1 MFKNLYQK
9 AIVRSVLFPIIMIT
23 VLGFVIY
30 EYSRK
35 IVFEE
40 MEYVIARAVEGRE
53 ATFDAWMDMEL
64 SLLKRLAA
72 EPKVEELL
80 SGGAVSSDVEGL
92 LSIGGDR
99 FDALAVVDE
108 RGRILAGIGTN
119 EIPANL
125 ARQLAGREGP
135 HIARDGLF
143 LSAPTLKGALIAK
156 LGKEMV
162 EKFMKGFKFGKSGSV
177 YIIGDDGVISPKG
190 VVKPETRLVER
201 LKIEREIK
209 WDEIQGSSGRRV
221 ILSGRWLSR
230 YDFGIVGEIEKD
242 EVYSAL
248 RRIKLGIM
256 ASCGLLTLL
265 SVAAI
270 LPMVI
275 KIASPIR
282 RLTEAAEKLAQGRMD
297 VEVEVKGKDELA
309 MLCKMFNGMVSSIRG
324 MISKLKEAADRV
336 SEMSGEALKAA
347 SQHSSNTA
355 EQYAAINEVTATMEE
370 IHQTSQSISEQ
381 AQGVLGVARK
391 AVDISSS
398 GEEVVQEMIENTH
411 SMKERIESIA
421 QSILSLSEQT
431 QSIAEITASVSD
443 IAEQS
448 RLLAFNAAIEA
459 TKAGEYGRGFSVI
472 ASEIRNLAEQSQSAT
487 TQIKQI
493 LSDIQQA
500 VNSAVMITEE
510 GTRGAEAS
518 IKLANRA
525 GEAIRDL
532 AEIIEESATSAE
544 NIANAISQQRIGIE
558 QATSAIQHINET
570 TKANL
575 DKTRQIESALQSLN
589 ELAEELRKAIG
600 RYTSDG
606 NLT

>member
-9 AIVRSVLFPIIMIT
+9 TIVRSVLFPLILIT

-30 EYSRK
+30 EYSK
-35 IVFEE
+35 KVVFEE
-40 MEYVIARAVEGRE
+40 MEYVIDRAIESRE
-53 ATFDAWMDMEL
+53 AMLDAWIDGEL
-64 SLLKRLAA
+64 NLLKKLAA
-72 EPKVEELL
+72 EPKVEKLL
-80 SGGAVSSDVEGL
+80 SSGAGLSDVEEV
-92 LSIGGDR
+92 LSIGEGR

-108 RGRILAGIGTN
+108 RGTMLAGIRMN

-125 ARQLAGREGP
+125 ARQLTGREGP
-135 HIARDGLF
+135 YIVRDGLF
-143 LSAPTLKGALIAK
+143 LSAPTLRGTLIAK
-156 LGKEMV
+156 LDKGMV
-162 EKFMKGFKFGKSGSV
+162 EGFMRGFKFGRSGSI
-177 YIIGDDGVISPKG
+177 YIISDNGVISPQDM
-190 VVKPETRLVER
+190 VEPESRLIER
-201 LKIEREIK
+201 LKIEGEIK
-209 WDEIQGSSGRRV
+209 WDERRTSSGRRV
-221 ILSGRWLSR
+221 ILSGKWLPR
-230 YDFGIVGEIEKD
+230 YDLGIVGEIERG

-248 RRIKLGIM
+248 RRIKLGIG
-256 ASCGLLTLL
+256 ASCIVLLLL
-265 SVAAI
+265 SIATV

-275 KIASPIR
+275 RIVSPIR
-282 RLTEAAEKLAQGRMD
+282 RLTGAAEKLAQGRMD

-309 MLCKMFNGMVSSIRG
+309 MLCKTFNGMVSSIRG
-324 MISKLKEAADRV
+324 MISKLKEAADKV

-381 AQGVLGVARK
+381 AQGVLAVARK

-398 GEEVVQEMIENTH
+398 GGEVVQEMIENTY

-493 LSDIQQA
+493 LSDIQRA
-500 VNSAVMITEE
+500 ANSAVMITEE
-510 GTRGAEAS
+510 GTKGAEAS

-525 GEAIRDL
+525 GEAIKDL
-532 AEIIEESATSAE
+532 AEIIDESASSAE

-575 DKTRQIESALQSLN
+575 DKTRQIESAVQSLN
-589 ELAEELRKAIG
+589 ELAEELRRAID
-600 RYTSDG
+600 RCTSDG
-606 NLT
+606 NST

>member
-9 AIVRSVLFPIIMIT
+9 AIARSVLFPLILVT

-30 EYSRK
+30 EYSRR
-35 IVFEE
+35 VVLEE
-40 MEYVIARAVEGRE
+40 MEYIIDQAVEGGKT
-53 ATFDAWMDMEL
+53 TFNAWIDSEL
-64 SLLKRLAA
+64 NLLRKLASD
-72 EPKVEELL
+72 PKVEKLL
-80 SGGAVSSDVEGL
+80 SGEARPSEVEEI
-92 LSIGGDR
+92 LSIGGNQ
-99 FDALAVVDE
+99 FTALAVVD
-108 RGRILAGIGTN
+108 RNGTILAGIRTN
-119 EIPANL
+119 EIPTNL
-125 ARQLAGREGP
+125 ARQIDGREGP
-135 HIARDGLF
+135 YIVRNDLF
-143 LSAPTLKGALIAK
+143 LSASASKGVLIAK
-156 LGKEMV
+156 LGREVV
-162 EKFMKGFKFGKSGSV
+162 EEFMKGFKFSRSGNIH
-177 YIIGDDGVISPKG
+177 IISEEG
-190 VVKPETRLVER
+190 VVSPQGTAKPEGRFIER
-201 LKIEREIK
+201 LKVEGKIK
-209 WDEIQGSSGRRV
+209 WDERRSPSGKKV
-221 ILSGRWLSR
+221 ILSGRWLPR
-230 YDFGIVGEIEKD
+230 YDLGIVSEIESD
-242 EVYSAL
+242 EVYSVL
-248 RRIKLGIM
+248 RRLKLGIVS
-256 ASCGLLTLL
+256 SCAALLLL
-265 SVAAI
+265 SILTV

-275 KIASPIR
+275 RIAFPIR
-282 RLTEAAEKLAQGRMD
+282 RLTEAAEKLAQGRID

-309 MLCKMFNGMVSSIRG
+309 MLCKTFNGMASSIRG
-324 MISKLKEAADRV
+324 MISKLKEAADKV
-336 SEMSGEALKAA
+336 SEMSGEVLKAA

-381 AQGVLGVARK
+381 AQGVLEVARK

-398 GEEVVQEMIENTH
+398 GREVVQEMIENTY

-431 QSIAEITASVSD
+431 QSIAEITTSVSD

-472 ASEIRNLAEQSQSAT
+472 ASEIRSLAEQSQSAT

-493 LSDIQQA
+493 LSDIQRA
-500 VNSAVMITEE
+500 ANSAVMITEE

-525 GEAIRDL
+525 GEVIRDL
-532 AEIIEESATSAE
+532 AEIIDESASSAE

-575 DKTRQIESALQSLN
+575 DKTRQIESAVQSLN
-589 ELAEELRKAIG
+589 ELAEDLREAID
-600 RYTSDG
+600 TH
-606 NLT
+606 LTGI